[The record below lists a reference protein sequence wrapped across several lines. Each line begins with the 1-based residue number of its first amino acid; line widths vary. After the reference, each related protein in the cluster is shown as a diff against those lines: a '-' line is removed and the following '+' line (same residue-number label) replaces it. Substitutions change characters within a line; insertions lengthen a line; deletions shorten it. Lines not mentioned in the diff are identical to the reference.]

1 MYSPAEVA
9 RRYVE
14 TGKSKAALPVGRMLL
29 LGMLAGAFI
38 ALAGGSATFAVSYGG
53 RLAGAAVFPA
63 GLAMVLLAGS
73 ELFTGNCLLV
83 IPLLERQLTWGR
95 MLRSWGVV
103 YLANVLGAGSVAALT
118 VAAGTFDGV
127 YESVVATAAA
137 KAGLPFLTALL
148 RGVLCNFLVCI
159 AVWMSLAA
167 QSVPGKLAAMY
178 LPIFTFVLCGF
189 EHSVANMFYLPAGIL
204 AAGRYGVGGG
214 GAELGLHVD
223 GKSAAGDAGEHFG
236 RLSGGRDLLGGV
248 SAKGAASM
256 SILEDIRAFVPG
268 CEQEQRDREAM
279 LEFLAVHEDAFLRTN
294 LTAHMTASAW
304 VLSRDRRRVVMVYHN
319 LYRSWSWTGGH
330 ADGDRDLLA
339 VAMREV
345 TEETGL
351 RRLAPVT
358 EGIFSLECL
367 TVDGHEKRGEYVPS
381 HIHMNVTYLL
391 AAEDDAL
398 REKPDENSGVAWF
411 TPEEA
416 LAASTE
422 PWMVQRVYRKLAD
435 RAAAYMKT

>member
-1 MYSPAEVA
+1 
-9 RRYVE
+9 
-14 TGKSKAALPVGRMLL
+14 
-29 LGMLAGAFI
+29 
-38 ALAGGSATFAVSYGG
+38 
-53 RLAGAAVFPA
+53 
-63 GLAMVLLAGS
+63 
-73 ELFTGNCLLV
+73 
-83 IPLLERQLTWGR
+83 
-95 MLRSWGVV
+95 
-103 YLANVLGAGSVAALT
+103 
-118 VAAGTFDGV
+118 
-127 YESVVATAAA
+127 
-137 KAGLPFLTALL
+137 
-148 RGVLCNFLVCI
+148 
-159 AVWMSLAA
+159 
-167 QSVPGKLAAMY
+167 
-178 LPIFTFVLCGF
+178 
-189 EHSVANMFYLPAGIL
+189 
-204 AAGRYGVGGG
+204 
-214 GAELGLHVD
+214 
-223 GKSAAGDAGEHFG
+223 
-236 RLSGGRDLLGGV
+236 
-248 SAKGAASM
+248 M

-268 CEQEQRDREAM
+268 CEQEQRDREAI

-351 RRLAPVT
+351 RRLTPVT

-367 TVDGHEKRGEYVPS
+367 TVDGHEKRGQYVPS